1 MCHWLLFGFF
11 CSCFFRVTI
20 IHVAIVQRVSYTIL
34 YMIVNSRTKPTA
46 KLKPTTNVTIF
57 FKGKIKTNNM
67 LWIFVL
73 NWINDSNI
81 CFTKLN
87 ITLNEIHVEIAFKL
101 CVLTVF
107 LTQNYTFDWML
118 LASGSHFKHIL
129 FMNIQLISL
138 LVRKNRHKYFL
149 WSENRHIYFQWN
161 ENRACFCVK
170 NNLWFWCKAFHYL
183 AQIIFR
189 ILFFV
194 ENNQTRHHHLFRA
207 KSIERIKGKKV
218 FIVFFF
224 SLFCVYFFREKSD
237 TRQQSNV
244 LAWQM
249 HWYWDNFQWTL
260 HFVYCSFFLF
270 IFNSL
275 RF

>member
-1 MCHWLLFGFF
+1 
-11 CSCFFRVTI
+11 
-20 IHVAIVQRVSYTIL
+20 
-34 YMIVNSRTKPTA
+34 MIVNSRTKPTA

-57 FKGKIKTNNM
+57 FLKGKMKTNNM

-87 ITLNEIHVEIAFKL
+87 ITLNEIHVEISFKL

-118 LASGSHFKHIL
+118 FASGSHFKHIL

-161 ENRACFCVK
+161 RVCFSVK

-189 ILFFV
+189 FCFLLKIIKPDTIILT
-194 ENNQTRHHHLFRA
+194 EPSPL
-207 KSIERIKGKKV
+207 KGSKEKLYSS
-218 FIVFFF
+218 FFF
-224 SLFCVYFFREKSD
+224 SLFYVIFFFARNL
-237 TRQQSNV
+237 TP
-244 LAWQM
+244 
-249 HWYWDNFQWTL
+249 DNNQT
-260 HFVYCSFFLF
+260 C
-270 IFNSL
+270 
-275 RF
+275 